1 VAGTPKVL
9 LSSDPELAN
18 HEISPFVIDMQNEG
32 KLSDRGR
39 FRTSKADL
47 TFLLD
52 HHLDVARKRWGIGE
66 NGIIDVGLYAH
77 GGLVGEEA
85 AAESARRW
93 VPLLYGNRIFPIF
106 LMWETDALST
116 VFNIVEDALKGDDPR
131 ITGGWWD
138 DLRHKL
144 IDWKDERIEGLTRG
158 PGGGL
163 WKQMKDNAN
172 DLSSTPHSGVV
183 QLFNEYTRLKATKK
197 MPQLRLHLI
206 GHSAGAIVQSHLAGR
221 AIKNRFRVDSMS
233 LMAPAVRID
242 DFDRNVGKQIVAE
255 NIRVLVANLLDS
267 AERADATC
275 KPYGHSLLYLV
286 SRAFEK
292 SQDEVPLLG
301 MEKHLVPAVAT
312 HTWGSRIA
320 RLASPGVAARPN
332 DKLTGATSHGGMD
345 DDVAVQDA
353 VIRHI
358 KGTGW
363 NAAVIRDNSQMRRQ

>member
-1 VAGTPKVL
+1 MTRASRATGLDKLRNKV
-9 LSSDPELAN
+9 
-18 HEISPFVIDMQNEG
+18 V
-32 KLSDRGR
+32 
-39 FRTSKADL
+39 
-47 TFLLD
+47 
-52 HHLDVARKRWGIGE
+52 
-66 NGIIDVGLYAH
+66 
-77 GGLVGEEA
+77 
-85 AAESARRW
+85 
-93 VPLLYGNRIFPIF
+93 
-106 LMWETDALST
+106 
-116 VFNIVEDALKGDDPR
+116 
-131 ITGGWWD
+131 
-138 DLRHKL
+138 
-144 IDWKDERIEGLTRG
+144 DWKDERIEGPTRG

-183 QLFNEYTRLKATKK
+183 QLFNEYARLKATKK

-206 GHSAGAIVQSHLAGR
+206 GHSAGAIVQSYLVGR
-221 AIKNRFRVDSMS
+221 ALRNQFKVDSMS

-242 DFDRNVGKQIVAE
+242 DFDRTAGTQIVNA

-267 AERADATC
+267 AERADSTC

-312 HTWGSRIA
+312 HAWGSRIT
-320 RLASPGVAARPN
+320 RLASPGVALRPN

-358 KGTGW
+358 KGASW
-363 NAAVIRDNSQMRRQ
+363 DNPVIRDNSQLRR